1 MHKQKILL
9 HIINI
14 YCLIL
19 AQYIYIVTKLKLS
32 HIYVLLAYELSNIL
46 SLFFC
51 SKPFINDMFSLLL
64 IDQKIMMFFYPFN
77 HKLWRSGSLYIK
89 KRITIPFLWLCS
101 SSRTRNKT
109 LESTSKRSMFLNE
122 NCYSIKSKVFC

>member
-64 IDQKIMMFFYPFN
+64 IDQKIVMFFYPFN
-77 HKLWRSGSLYIK
+77 HKL
-89 KRITIPFLWLCS
+89 
-101 SSRTRNKT
+101 
-109 LESTSKRSMFLNE
+109 
-122 NCYSIKSKVFC
+122 